1 MVFHSTAKRNHS
13 MSIRPMIAPTNALP
27 TTDRVAAIVA
37 ASTVTVKVSTGVARA
52 HVFVLSP
59 WLAIVFMVV
68 SGN

>member
-1 MVFHSTAKRNHS
+1 
-13 MSIRPMIAPTNALP
+13 MIAPTNALP

-37 ASTVTVKVSTGVARA
+37 ASTVTVKVSTGVARV